1 MKAMILHAGGDLRRE
16 TVPDAAPGA
25 GEVVVRVHACSICGS
40 DLHAY
45 HGKHPRLTF
54 PRVLGHEFAGEIVAL
69 GAGVSRFR
77 VGQRVCCDIDLPC
90 GTCGPC
96 RSGRSNICE
105 TLKTMGFDCDGAYA
119 EYARVPEFN
128 LYSLPENVSFDQA
141 SAVQVLGIS
150 YHAVADRVKP
160 RADENVA
167 VIGAGPIGVGAAL
180 VARSLGAE
188 VTILDLLEYRLALAR
203 RLGIPQ
209 AWSANDGDLR
219 ERALAATGGRGFD
232 RVIECVG
239 GFQERTVADAVRI
252 VKRGGQITVVGTF
265 PENKATIPIAY
276 LKDREID
283 LNFSRGNFRAF
294 APCLELIGS
303 GKVNPDLYIS
313 HRFPLAQ
320 AEEALKLLEARDVE
334 AHKIVLHPQA
344 SANQAPRIANRKS

>member
-1 MKAMILHAGGDLRRE
+1 MKAMVLHGGGDLRRE
-16 TVPDAAPGA
+16 TVPDPAPGA
-25 GEVVVRVHACSICGS
+25 GEVVVKVHACSICGS

-54 PRVLGHEFAGEIVAL
+54 PRVLGHEFSGEIVAT
-69 GAGVSRFR
+69 GNGSRFR

-96 RSGRSNICE
+96 RDGRSNICE
-105 TLKTMGFDCDGAYA
+105 TLRTMGFDCDGAYA

-128 LYSLPENVSFDQA
+128 LYPLPGNVSFDQA
-141 SAVQVLGIS
+141 SAVQVLGIG

-160 RADENVA
+160 RAGEKIA
-167 VIGAGPIGVGAAL
+167 VIGAGPVGLGAAL
-180 VARSLGAE
+180 IARSLGAE
-188 VTILDLLEYRLALAR
+188 ITILDLLQYRLALALK
-203 RLGIPQ
+203 LGIPH
-209 AWSANDGDLR
+209 AWNPSDGDLR

-239 GFQERTVADAVRI
+239 GFQERTVADAVRM

-265 PENKATIPIAY
+265 PENKSTIPIAY

-303 GKVNPDLYIS
+303 GRINPNLYIS
-313 HRFPLAQ
+313 HRLPLTQ
-320 AEEALKLLEARDVE
+320 AEDALKLLEARDVE
-334 AHKIVLHPQA
+334 AHKIVLHPWAGAQA
-344 SANQAPRIANRKS
+344 